1 MDEKSK
7 ESIGKVRDIAETV
20 AASLANDFRKELV
33 KYLMDFYYKGVENA
47 AEEKRNEY
55 KRVRLKEGA
64 ILKRKLRE
72 TEFSRR
78 VWNVFISNGITTL
91 GDIIQYTTMD
101 MMMWRNFGKTSVTEV
116 EAYVESFG
124 LKMRYKK

>member
-7 ESIGKVRDIAETV
+7 ESVGKVRDMAETV
-20 AASLANDFRKELV
+20 AASIADDFRKELV

-47 AEEKRNEY
+47 AEEKRNEDI
-55 KRVRLKEGA
+55 RVRLKEGA

-72 TEFSRR
+72 NEFSRR
-78 VWNVFISNGITTL
+78 VWNVFTSNGITTL
-91 GDIIQYTTMD
+91 GDIIQYTIMD
-101 MMMWRNFGKTSVTEV
+101 MMMWHNFGKACVTEV
-116 EAYVESFG
+116 AAYVESFG